1 VSRQPLHVIWPSLLD
16 GGFVIDAAWREAKG
30 GIVGTCECGAHLRA
44 GPSYPAGRYRTGN
57 SVRGPLLP
65 YEADGVRRW
74 ICRVCFARVRRNAS
88 HVADPLPTFD
98 QEGTP

>member
-44 GPSYPAGRYRTGN
+44 GPSYPAGRYRTGYTAIC
-57 SVRGPLLP
+57 SGCGHEYGAMGPSDAP
-65 YEADGVRRW
+65 AKPKKG
-74 ICRVCFARVRRNAS
+74 AA
-88 HVADPLPTFD
+88 
-98 QEGTP
+98 